1 MPKLLHKL
9 RIPNFQQPIVD
20 WFLYRPLRQLADGFH
35 RYRSVSRSRGVKTR
49 PERRLQSTPNVV
61 LIRGGGVRHPPAVTT
76 VGVRVRRPVAR
87 RTGAII
93 RIPDDKLR
101 LGLLNRPFPRVSKLV
116 QFCRASL
123 EMQRFVRPTRA
134 RKRRRRRRGR
144 PRLSIAVRGA
154 FRMIV
159 LLARHP
165 QQASSDAPRMVVV
178 VVVDT
183 AERVGGVGVV
193 FIS

>member
-1 MPKLLHKL
+1 MRRRRRRSLPKLLHKL

-61 LIRGGGVRHPPAVTT
+61 LIRSGVRHYPPAVTT
-76 VGVRVRRPVAR
+76 TVRSVRRPVVAR

-93 RIPDDKLR
+93 IRISDDKLR
-101 LGLLNRPFPRVSKLV
+101 FGLLNRPFPRVSKLV

-134 RKRRRRRRGR
+134 RWKRRRR
-144 PRLSIAVRGA
+144 L
-154 FRMIV
+154 
-159 LLARHP
+159 
-165 QQASSDAPRMVVV
+165 
-178 VVVDT
+178 
-183 AERVGGVGVV
+183 
-193 FIS
+193 